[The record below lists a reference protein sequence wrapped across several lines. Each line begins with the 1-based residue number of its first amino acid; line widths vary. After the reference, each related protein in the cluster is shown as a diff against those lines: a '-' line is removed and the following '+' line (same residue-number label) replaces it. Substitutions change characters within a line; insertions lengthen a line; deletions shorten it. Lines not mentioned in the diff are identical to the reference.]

1 MSQTI
6 FKEPK
11 STEFRDIDGW
21 IFNDLS
27 GKDFKTNPDDLLK
40 GLEANSCKLKNFKF
54 KN

>member
-1 MSQTI
+1 MSSTV

-27 GKDFKTNPDDLLK
+27 GKHFKTDPNNLAK
-40 GLEANSCKLKNFKF
+40 GLDQIACKYFLQ
-54 KN
+54 